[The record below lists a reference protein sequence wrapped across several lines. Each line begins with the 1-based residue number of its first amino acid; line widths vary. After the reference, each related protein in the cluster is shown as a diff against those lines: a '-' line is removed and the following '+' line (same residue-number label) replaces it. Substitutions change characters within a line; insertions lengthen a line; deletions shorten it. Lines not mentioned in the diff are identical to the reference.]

1 MVHDDHMGYE
11 VTRCDGESEL
21 VLAADGYQQ
30 EGPLTT
36 FFRSEAGRPVLDSW
50 SVRVAS
56 YRTTDI
62 SRIRRLEVV
71 DAALVDAAMRDT
83 AIVGEAA

>member
-1 MVHDDHMGYE
+1 MDHDGHMGYE
-11 VTRCDGESEL
+11 VTLSDGENEL

-36 FFRSEAGRPVLDSW
+36 FFRGEAGRPVLDSW

-56 YRTTDI
+56 YRTIDI
-62 SRIRRLEVV
+62 ARIRRVEVV
-71 DAALVDAAMRDT
+71 EAVAVVESLV
-83 AIVGEAA
+83 IEAAAA

>member
-1 MVHDDHMGYE
+1 MPTGAMAHHGHMGYE
-11 VTRCDGESEL
+11 VMLSDGRSEL
-21 VLAADGYQQ
+21 VLATDGYQQ

-36 FFRSEAGRPVLDSW
+36 FFRGESGRPVLDSW

-62 SRIRRLEVV
+62 SRIRRVEVV
-71 DAALVDAAMRDT
+71 DAA
-83 AIVGEAA
+83 EAA

>member
-1 MVHDDHMGYE
+1 MVHDGHMGYE
-11 VTRCDGESEL
+11 VTLSDGENEL

-36 FFRSEAGRPVLDSW
+36 FFRGEAGRRVLDSW

-62 SRIRRLEVV
+62 TRIRRVEVV
-71 DAALVDAAMRDT
+71 ETVAVEPFV
-83 AIVGEAA
+83 IEAAAA

>member
-1 MVHDDHMGYE
+1 MGYE
-11 VTRCDGESEL
+11 VTLTDGENEL

-36 FFRSEAGRPVLDSW
+36 FFRGEGGRPVLDSW

-62 SRIRRLEVV
+62 SRIRRVEVADPV
-71 DAALVDAAMRDT
+71 LIDAGSLRAA
-83 AIVGEAA
+83 AA